1 MQHMAR
7 MFRSLGTKP
16 QLILKIMH
24 KTITQLNN
32 LIRSAKCGTD
42 LTIARTMLQWS
53 DVPQSIKVD
62 FLTKIATKRKA
73 LG

>member
-1 MQHMAR
+1 
-7 MFRSLGTKP
+7 
-16 QLILKIMH
+16 MH

-53 DVPQSIKVD
+53 DVPQAIKVD